1 MLSPLTTFCF
11 FYHIKQIDFTLPWVC
26 AVKDHRR
33 HQNEARV
40 SVTHTTAP
48 RVPLFLF

>member
-26 AVKDHRR
+26 EVKDHRR
-33 HQNEARV
+33 HQNVTRI
-40 SVTHTTAP
+40 SVTHTAAP